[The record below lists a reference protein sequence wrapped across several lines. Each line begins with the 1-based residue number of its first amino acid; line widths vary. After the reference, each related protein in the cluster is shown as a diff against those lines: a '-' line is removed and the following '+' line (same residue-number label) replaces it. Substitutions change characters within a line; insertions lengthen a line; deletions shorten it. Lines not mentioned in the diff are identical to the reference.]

1 MRAPEASMSRP
12 SKPGRKV
19 SDGLALPCPSVRARS
34 GSIGVGEV
42 LDVRLAT
49 SIVLPRHLI
58 GALLMRT
65 QRSARKPGF
74 IVSTTWTS
82 HLTQDR
88 SACGHSAT
96 RRLEFSRLALW
107 ERAGLGKNRSLIE
120 RYPICASGGVRLGS
134 SSDRVAM
141 PLGPGYLAHLESRGD
156 LAGSTPTPAENKHEC
171 WPETEPHSG
180 AFMRSTQA
188 ITTRDGARRSELF
201 R

>member
-1 MRAPEASMSRP
+1 MSRP
-12 SKPGRKV
+12 STPGRKV

-120 RYPICASGGVRLGS
+120 R
-134 SSDRVAM
+134 
-141 PLGPGYLAHLESRGD
+141 
-156 LAGSTPTPAENKHEC
+156 
-171 WPETEPHSG
+171 
-180 AFMRSTQA
+180 
-188 ITTRDGARRSELF
+188 
-201 R
+201 